1 MAERMI
7 EANGVEL
14 CTEPFGDPSDPPT
27 LLVMGIRGSTL
38 WWDEGLCQR
47 FADRDRFVIRADHRD
62 PADPAAPADDAA
74 RQAQPR

>member
-27 LLVMGIRGSTL
+27 LLVMGISGSTL

-47 FADRDRFVIRADHRD
+47 FADRDRFVIPRRPSRSGRPGRAC
-62 PADPAAPADDAA
+62 
-74 RQAQPR
+74 